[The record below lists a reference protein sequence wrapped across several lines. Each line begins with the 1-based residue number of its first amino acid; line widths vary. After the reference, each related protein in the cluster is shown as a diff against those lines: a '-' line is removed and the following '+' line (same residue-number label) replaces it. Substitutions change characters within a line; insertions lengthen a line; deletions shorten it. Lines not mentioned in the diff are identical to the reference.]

1 MTSLAVCI
9 PWREPGPGIRTR
21 LWDYCR
27 YRLELAGVPYYVA
40 SDGRAQGEPFNISAA
55 RNSAIRQS
63 TEDVVYVMDA
73 DTIYQPSVIE
83 ATLDRLVSQNLPWT
97 PVYQL
102 NGVFS
107 FFQTEAIFR
116 GQLDPLSARPEMTEI
131 YCTSPLMIRREV
143 WEDSG
148 GYDEGFSGWGA
159 EDGVYRSVLLTLHPI
174 PLEASPPADSMN
186 LCLCHAWARESA
198 TWEPNKARAEEYDLI
213 HAQGPMAVRQY
224 VEELKLKQSIL

>member
-1 MTSLAVCI
+1 VTSLAVCV

-21 LWDYCR
+21 LWDYAR
-27 YRLELAGVPYYVA
+27 HRLELSGVSYYVA

-55 RNSAIRQS
+55 RNNAIRQS
-63 TEDVVYVMDA
+63 TEDIVYVMDA
-73 DTIYQPSVIE
+73 DTIYQPRAVE
-83 ATLDRLVSQNLPWT
+83 AALDKVVSQNFPWV
-97 PVYQL
+97 PVYQR

-107 FFQTEAIFR
+107 FYQTEAIFR
-116 GQLDPLSARPEMTEI
+116 GELDPLSVMPEMTEV

-186 LCLCHAWARESA
+186 LCLCHEWAREPM
-198 TWEPNKARAEEYDLI
+198 TWDANKHRADQYDLTY
-213 HAQGPMAVRQY
+213 AKGPEAVRQY
-224 VEELKLKQSIL
+224 VEDLKLKQSIL